1 MLFSSLTQNLTIP
14 GPRPRKPDNLSTTG
28 IASVTQAGL
37 VLSRSACPAHHC
49 LQKPP
54 NPSLGHWA
62 SLGPSMDLHARVC
75 PLLAAAEKP
84 SQWTSPPVRSQILGA
99 VYTMEP
105 VERQQAER
113 GEAGSGAE
121 VHTRAELA
129 GLVEPQDR
137 LCSWSTRESSQGKKG
152 QHPLTHSL
160 QLKWRSGVGS
170 EELSREGDK
179 SWKWVDRE
187 QCFHTGRK
195 SHRASR

>member
-1 MLFSSLTQNLTIP
+1 
-14 GPRPRKPDNLSTTG
+14 
-28 IASVTQAGL
+28 
-37 VLSRSACPAHHC
+37 
-49 LQKPP
+49 
-54 NPSLGHWA
+54 
-62 SLGPSMDLHARVC
+62 
-75 PLLAAAEKP
+75 
-84 SQWTSPPVRSQILGA
+84 
-99 VYTMEP
+99 MEP

-137 LCSWSTRESSQGKKG
+137 LCSWSTRASSQGKKG
-152 QHPLTHSL
+152 QYPLTHSL

-195 SHRASR
+195 SHRASH